1 MLVGI
6 FGMWLCAV
14 PLSYLFGNY
23 WGWGLVGIWIAMALM
38 RFYEVYCLSIA
49 GIAENG
55 KKNVL
60 LRCSGIVCLRFYIG
74 DIGTLVKVGLYE

>member
-1 MLVGI
+1 M
-6 FGMWLCAV
+6 
-14 PLSYLFGNY
+14 
-23 WGWGLVGIWIAMALM
+23 
-38 RFYEVYCLSIA
+38 YCLSIA

-74 DIGTLVKVGLYE
+74 DIETLVKVGLYE

>member
-1 MLVGI
+1 M
-6 FGMWLCAV
+6 
-14 PLSYLFGNY
+14 
-23 WGWGLVGIWIAMALM
+23 
-38 RFYEVYCLSIA
+38 YCLSIA

-60 LRCSGIVCLRFYIG
+60 LRCSDIVCLRFYIG